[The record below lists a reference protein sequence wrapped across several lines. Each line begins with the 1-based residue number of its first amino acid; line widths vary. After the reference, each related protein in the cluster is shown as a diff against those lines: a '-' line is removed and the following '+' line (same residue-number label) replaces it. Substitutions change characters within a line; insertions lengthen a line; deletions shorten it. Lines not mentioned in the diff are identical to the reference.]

1 MKGNVV
7 ITSKELVPLDMARNY
22 FAILED
28 ENRIGKVHPIIKADV
43 VIWNFESESD
53 AIFCSK
59 KLMELGFEFVKREV

>member
-1 MKGNVV
+1 
-7 ITSKELVPLDMARNY
+7 MARNY

-59 KLMELGFEFVKREV
+59 KLMELGFEYVKREV